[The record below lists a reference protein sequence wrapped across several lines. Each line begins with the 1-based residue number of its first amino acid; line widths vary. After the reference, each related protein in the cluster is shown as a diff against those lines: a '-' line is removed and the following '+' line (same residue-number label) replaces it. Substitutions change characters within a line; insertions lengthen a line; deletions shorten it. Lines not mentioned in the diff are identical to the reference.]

1 MKKSKPSG
9 KRKLTRIFGIAAAA
23 AVVVIAAGYYVRGKI
38 DSPETARAIQLT
50 SHVVKRG
57 NLVVSV
63 TESGDIKALNTTD
76 IMNKVEGRTSLISI
90 VPEGTVITE
99 EDVKNGRVIAEL
111 DSSSIRE
118 SLAQQEVTFSNAEAD
133 LEDAKESL
141 SIQIKQNE
149 SDVQSGELNKRFALM
164 DFKKYLGE
172 ELADTVVTDYNE
184 TTTQIDAPA
193 LLSDERLNGE
203 ALQRLK
209 ELKNNISI
217 TEGDLNRA
225 KKTLEGTERLFEK
238 QYVAEMELIAD
249 KLDVQSLEAKLENSK
264 IALELF
270 KLYEFPKQTQQLLS
284 NYHEAMRELDRIE
297 ARARS
302 RLAQEQAKLRN
313 KKATYDL
320 QKERLDKF
328 KNQLE
333 ACTIKAPVPG
343 QVVYGS
349 SLLDARQRQR
359 ELIEVGAEIYE
370 RQRIIS
376 IPDSTNMKVD
386 LKVHETWIGKI
397 EQGQPAKIVVSAF
410 PDRTFDGKVLRKAP
424 LADPENFWNPDVKVY
439 SAEVLIDGTHPFIK
453 SGMSARVEI
462 IISHLK
468 DVLTV
473 PIQSVITDAGR
484 KYCYVLNSEVPVRRQ
499 VELGDFNSDFV
510 EVKSG
515 LTEGDRVLLNPPRAE
530 SSRASKAGPAA
541 EPVEGQG
548 QGSQSDQP
556 QEGVEEQQTGAE
568 EQPQRGAEEQSQAG
582 TEEQG
587 GQRSFTFELTDERI
601 EQIMQGMKQFN
612 PEKYE
617 QLNKLRQEDPAKF
630 KEELQKEMQ
639 QFMQQMRNRQGQG
652 GGPGGGF
659 GGGRGD
665 GTGSGRGGFRRSR
678 DGAQQG
684 D

>member
-1 MKKSKPSG
+1 MIEKSAKFKQALKG
-9 KRKLTRIFGIAAAA
+9 KFSRILAVA
-23 AVVVIAAGYYVRGKI
+23 AVALLVVIGAGYYLKGKI
-38 DSPETARAIQLT
+38 KSPAASRAVELT
-50 SHVVKRG
+50 THPVTRG
-57 NLVVSV
+57 DLVISV
-63 TESGDIKALNTTD
+63 TESGDIKALNSTD
-76 IMNKVEGRTSLISI
+76 IMSKVEGRTSLISI
-90 VPEGTVITE
+90 VPEGTIITE
-99 EDVKNGRVIAEL
+99 DDVENGRIIAEL

-141 SIQIKQNE
+141 AIQIKQNE
-149 SDVQSGELNKRFALM
+149 SDIQAGELNMRFTLM

-172 ELADTVVTDYNE
+172 ELADTVVADYNE
-184 TTTQIDAPA
+184 SAAQIDAPA
-193 LLSDERLNGE
+193 LLADERLNGE

-284 NYHEAMRELDRIE
+284 NYHEAMRELDRIG

-320 QKERLDKF
+320 QKERLDKY
-328 KNQLE
+328 KAQLA

-349 SLLDARQRQR
+349 SLLDARQRSR
-359 ELIEVGAEIYE
+359 ELIEVGAEIRE

-376 IPDSTNMKVD
+376 IPDTSKMKID
-386 LKVHETWIGKI
+386 LKVHETWIGRI
-397 EQGQPAKIVVSAF
+397 EPDQPARIVISAF
-410 PDRTFDGKVLRKAP
+410 PDRTFTGKVLRKAP
-424 LADPENFWNPDVKVY
+424 LADPENFWNPDLKVY
-439 SAEVLIDGTHPFIK
+439 STEVLIDGTYPFIK

-462 IISHLK
+462 IIDHLK

-473 PIQSVITDAGR
+473 PIQSVVTDAGN
-484 KYCYVLNSEVPVRRQ
+484 KYCYVLGSNVPQKRR
-499 VELGDFNSDFV
+499 VELGAFNADFV

-515 LTEGDRVLLNPPRAE
+515 LAEGDKVLLNPPRIQGPPVGQI
-530 SSRASKAGPAA
+530 GPA
-541 EPVEGQG
+541 EPLQNQTPGTQG
-548 QGSQSDQP
+548 EERQA
-556 QEGVEEQQTGAE
+556 GVEEQPQTDAE
-568 EQPQRGAEEQSQAG
+568 EQPQAG
-582 TEEQG
+582 TEEQKG
-587 GQRSFTFELTDERI
+587 PQSRQMPVTFELTDERI
-601 EQIMQGMKQFN
+601 DQIMQGMKQFD

-617 QLNKLRQEDPAKF
+617 RFNKLRQEDPEKF
-630 KEELQKEMQ
+630 REELRKDMQ
-639 QFMQQMRNRQGQG
+639 QFMQRMQNQQGQG
-652 GGPGGGF
+652 GGQ
-659 GGGRGD
+659 D
-665 GTGSGRGGFRRSR
+665 SGRGGFRRSR
-678 DGAQQG
+678 GRTQPG
-684 D
+684 N

>member
-1 MKKSKPSG
+1 MTEQVKKSKPSG
-9 KRKLTRIFGIAAAA
+9 KRKLTRILGIAGAAVIVFIAAA
-23 AVVVIAAGYYVRGKI
+23 YYVHGKI
-38 DSPETARAIQLT
+38 DSPGASRAVQLT

-57 NLVVSV
+57 DLIVGV
-63 TESGDIKALNTTD
+63 TESGDIKALDSTD
-76 IMNKVEGRTSLISI
+76 IMSKVEGRTSLISI
-90 VPEGTVITE
+90 VPEGTIITE
-99 EDVKNGRVIAEL
+99 DDVKNGKVIAEL
-111 DSSSIRE
+111 DSSSIRD

-149 SDVQSGELNKRFALM
+149 SDIQSGELNKRFALM

-172 ELADTVVTDYNE
+172 ELAVPVVEDYNE
-184 TTTQIDAPA
+184 STSNIDTTA
-193 LLSDERLNGE
+193 LLADERLNGE

-209 ELKNNISI
+209 ELKNDISI
-217 TEGDLNRA
+217 TESDLNRA
-225 KKTLEGTERLFEK
+225 KKTLEGTERLYEK

-249 KLDVQSLEAKLENSK
+249 KLDVQSLEARLENSK

-284 NYHEAMRELDRIE
+284 NYHEAMRELDRIK

-313 KKATYDL
+313 KEATYDL
-320 QKERLDKF
+320 QKERLDKY
-328 KNQLE
+328 KNQLA

-349 SLLDARQRQR
+349 SLLDARQRSR
-359 ELIEVGAEIYE
+359 ELIEVGADIRE

-376 IPDSTNMKVD
+376 IPDTTKMKVD

-397 EQGQPAKIVVSAF
+397 EEGQPAKITVSAF

-424 LADPENFWNPDVKVY
+424 LADPENFWNPDLKVY
-439 SAEVLIDGTHPFIK
+439 STEVLIDGTHPFIK

-462 IISHLK
+462 IINHLK
-468 DVLTV
+468 NVLTV

-484 KYCYVLNSEVPVRRQ
+484 KYCYVLNSEVPVRRK
-499 VELGDFNSDFV
+499 VELGEFNSDFV

-515 LTEGDRVLLNPPRAE
+515 LTEGDRVLLNPPRIE
-530 SSRASKAGPAA
+530 SSRTSKAAAA
-541 EPVEGQG
+541 EPVEDQG
-548 QGSQSDQP
+548 TGAQNEQP
-556 QEGVEEQQTGAE
+556 QAGIEEQPQSGAE
-568 EQPQRGAEEQSQAG
+568 EQPQRGVEEQPQAG
-582 TEEQG
+582 SEGQR
-587 GQRSFTFELTDERI
+587 GQRSFELTDERI
-601 EQIMQGMKQFN
+601 EQIMQGIKQFD

-617 QLNKLRQEDPAKF
+617 RYTKLRQEDPEKF
-630 KEELQKEMQ
+630 KEQLRKDMQ
-639 QFMQQMRNRQGQG
+639 EFMQQMRNQQGQG
-652 GGPGGGF
+652 GPGG
-659 GGGRGD
+659 
-665 GTGSGRGGFRRSR
+665 GRGGFRRSR
-678 DGAQQG
+678 GETQQG